1 MTLTSLGLTGCILM
15 FVIGAATGA
24 ASGDLI
30 ANDNGTGVGVRRL
43 NRLSPTTVGVW
54 AIVVNVVAAFTAMGL
69 LLVNFNSDPEL
80 RVALI
85 ALVGSELLGL
95 AMTMFTWG
103 VVLSTEPL
111 HPRK

>member
-1 MTLTSLGLTGCILM
+1 MTLTTLGLTGCFLM
-15 FVIGAATGA
+15 CAIGAATGA

-69 LLVNFNSDPEL
+69 LLVNFNSDTEL

-95 AMTMFTWG
+95 AMALCIWV

-111 HPRK
+111 HP